1 MANKTKQIKTLSDLT
16 RQGRFEVY
24 DMDGDCMDEY
34 DTIEDAKELVQQIVD
49 DNDDDVDGYTY
60 YLVEKKLVGKF
71 EIPKRV
77 APKVTLTAIK

>member
-1 MANKTKQIKTLSDLT
+1 MANKTKQIKTLSDL

-24 DMDGDCMDEY
+24 DRDGDLIDEY
-34 DTIEDAKELVQQIVD
+34 DTIEDAKESVQEIVD
-49 DNDDDVDGYTY
+49 DNEDVDVGTF